1 MSLEPVTIV
10 IDEPLD
16 VDEILM
22 HHDAKIVLNLI
33 SHVPFSGSLRSVAQ
47 IQEQMLLCLVQ
58 HLSHH
63 QQHQQ
68 YDLIHFRM
76 HSNGQR
82 PGLRVRL

>member
-16 VDEILM
+16 ADEILM
-22 HHDAKIVLNLI
+22 HHDAKIVLNSI
-33 SHVPFSGSLRSVAQ
+33 SHVPFSGSSRSVAQ
-47 IQEQMLLCLVQ
+47 IQEQMLPCLVQ

-68 YDLIHFRM
+68 YDLIRFRM
-76 HSNGQR
+76 PSNGQR
-82 PGLRVRL
+82 P